1 MLSTMESNGKTVK
14 MTQTVVSS
22 DSSSGRET
30 MTGMGIQI
38 DVFRKTFL
46 HEIYVNKHKA
56 SCCCLEEADTCG
68 YVLESPRILELQRNL
83 WIFLFIQNFY
93 FTNEKTELQ
102 VFRDLAK
109 VINQPIAAKDPGF

>member
-1 MLSTMESNGKTVK
+1 MLSTMEINGKTVK

-56 SCCCLEEADTCG
+56 SYCCLEEADTCG